1 MVEVIGEAKRNW
13 VELAEKL
20 GFDYIVW
27 WVDIDHLD
35 GETRRKLMESKVL
48 YFNCFLERPD
58 MVEERLRT
66 GFNLDGLAY
75 VNVSR
80 FMEYPVI
87 IKGNLGNLMYDLAT
101 GSMSFTGPLKIPE
114 ELKMELAMLSGAIT
128 TLKQFDLFKM
138 IVGNPVIR
146 IEIPN
151 EEELEQKIA
160 TIMRHYENRFYDALT
175 VEVMRETVS
184 LRTKIKGLEKEL
196 GKYRQAAEEL
206 EKTVFEKVEFVLK
219 MLRNGWRL
227 TQLQNRVCLVYPEVK
242 VKMIGYDNNQKP
254 IPEEHADK
262 FYIKNLIVPL
272 DKYVHEAFAVDAY
285 HPNVDPITVT
295 FKGKRVHKVCMGNLT
310 GKSFEDVVIGIVPM
324 LEKIN
329 LSSAYPGD
337 ATKDAEEIA
346 KELSSEEGENK
357 EGLIMDW
364 EV

>member
-13 VELAEKL
+13 VKLAKKL

-27 WVDIDHLD
+27 RVNIDHLD
-35 GETRRKLMESKVL
+35 EETKRKLMESKVL
-48 YFNCFLERPD
+48 YFNCLGQTD
-58 MVEERLRT
+58 MVEERLGMR
-66 GFNLDGLAY
+66 FNLDGLAY

-87 IKGNLGNLMYDLAT
+87 IEGYLGNLMYDLAT
-101 GSMSFTGPLKIPE
+101 GSMSFAGPLRIPE

-128 TLKQFDLFKM
+128 TLKQFDLLKV

-160 TIMRHYENRFYDALT
+160 TIMRHYENRFYEALT
-175 VEVMRETVS
+175 VKVMRETAS
-184 LRTKIKGLEKEL
+184 LKARIKGLEKEL
-196 GKYRQAAEEL
+196 EKYRQTAEEL
-206 EKTVFEKVEFVLK
+206 EETVFEKVEFVLK

-227 TQLQNRVCLVYPEVK
+227 TQLQGKVCLVYPKIK
-242 VKMIGYDNNQKP
+242 VKMIGYHDNQKP
-254 IPEEHADK
+254 ISEEHADK

-272 DKYVHEAFAVDAY
+272 DKYVYEAFAVDAY
-285 HPNVDPITVT
+285 HPNVDPVTET
-295 FKGKRVHKVCMGNLT
+295 FKGKRVHKVCMGILA

-329 LSSAYPGD
+329 LSSAYPGNE
-337 ATKDAEEIA
+337 TKDAEEIA
-346 KELSSEEGENK
+346 KELFSEEGENK